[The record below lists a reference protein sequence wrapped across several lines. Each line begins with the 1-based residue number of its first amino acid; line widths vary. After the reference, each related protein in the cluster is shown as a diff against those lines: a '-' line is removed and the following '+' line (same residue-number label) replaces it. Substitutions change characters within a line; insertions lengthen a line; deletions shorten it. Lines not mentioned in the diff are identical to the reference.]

1 MKLRDMKKT
10 GVNPTQLKKEKVVEE
25 AMAQLELNKN
35 TTTPNSQPHVKFAR
49 PFKFTVPSE
58 VCGVVGHYNDRCPY
72 IKVGLPD
79 NVTEAPK
86 GYEIVT
92 FRGGKRAVRIMFCGC
107 CKMLRDH
114 KIKDC
119 PNKSETAIMNSI
131 LKAARPPAGL
141 LTTGC
146 CRCWRGL
153 WTFPGFRIVRP
164 CQMGVRRIPVGLLC
178 LRALGFPRRW
188 TRIHI
193 RAILFLPMRFV
204 IRMMRRLRWR
214 TKWRKTTL

>member
-1 MKLRDMKKT
+1 
-10 GVNPTQLKKEKVVEE
+10 
-25 AMAQLELNKN
+25 MAQLELNKN

-131 LKAARPPAGL
+131 LKAARPPAAL
-141 LTTGC
+141 SNGC
-146 CRCWRGL
+146 SENSGGPALSQGSGISEAVDSNSHSGNSVSSNAICNSDDEKIKVEDEMAKNY
-153 WTFPGFRIVRP
+153 IV
-164 CQMGVRRIPVGLLC
+164 
-178 LRALGFPRRW
+178 
-188 TRIHI
+188 
-193 RAILFLPMRFV
+193 
-204 IRMMRRLRWR
+204 
-214 TKWRKTTL
+214 KRKKESNEGNMES